1 MELLLENI
9 DRLKAEYEKLLP
21 LKPEFQSKLE
31 KKFRLEF
38 SFNSNHIEGNTLTY
52 YETELLLIFD
62 NTKGGHS
69 LREYEEMKAHDVAF
83 QLIQKWAQDARP
95 ISEND
100 LKSLNKILLVRPYW
114 QDAITP
120 DGNKTR
126 REILVGDY
134 KKHPNS
140 VRLGNGE
147 IFEYTTPIETPPK
160 MQELMEWFRSEEELS
175 RAHPLVLAALFHY
188 KFVRIHPFDDGNG
201 RVSRLL
207 MNYVLLRNHFP
218 PIIIKS
224 ADKNSYLKALNS
236 ADAGDTEAFVRYIGE
251 QLIWSLDI
259 SIKAAKGEDI
269 EEPDDIDKELS
280 VLQKQ
285 ISRKI
290 AIQEQKSPENV
301 VAIFELS
308 LIKVFE
314 LIESKLQQ
322 LANSFIK
329 LERNFLPVIP
339 EGYNHL
345 DSIQDKDWT
354 SLKRWLINEIVIGKK
369 QIIGFNYTYNLNG
382 LKSAIKAPRF
392 QASVVVEF
400 NDFNY
405 SINKVLFPYGQPL
418 NEEEIQSIVHL
429 IIKEVIEKIKLTTQP

>member
-1 MELLLENI
+1 
-9 DRLKAEYEKLLP
+9 
-21 LKPEFQSKLE
+21 
-31 KKFRLEF
+31 
-38 SFNSNHIEGNTLTY
+38 
-52 YETELLLIFD
+52 
-62 NTKGGHS
+62 
-69 LREYEEMKAHDVAF
+69 MKAHDVAF

-100 LKSLNKILLVRPYW
+100 LKSLNKVLLVRPYW
-114 QDAITP
+114 RDAITP
-120 DGNKTR
+120 DGSKTR

-134 KKHPNS
+134 KKYPNS
-140 VRLGNGE
+140 VRLENGE

-207 MNYVLLRNHFP
+207 MNYVLLRNNFP

-224 ADKNSYLKALNS
+224 ADKNNYLKALNS
-236 ADAGDTEAFVRYIGE
+236 ADAGDTEAFVRYVGE

-280 VLQKQ
+280 LLQKQ
-285 ISRKI
+285 INLNI
-290 AIQEQKSPENV
+290 TIQERKSPENI

-308 LIKVFE
+308 LIKIFE
-314 LIESKLQQ
+314 LTESKLQQ
-322 LANSFIK
+322 LADSFIE
-329 LERNFLPVIP
+329 LERNFIPIIP

-418 NEEEIQSIVHL
+418 SEEEIQSIVRP